1 LLIEHFEIRES
12 TLQESDL
19 GKVESLALVS
29 SLREIQ
35 AIERYESIL
44 YPISKSLTELQS
56 SFHAWVRDKLGV

>member
-1 LLIEHFEIRES
+1 M
-12 TLQESDL
+12 
-19 GKVESLALVS
+19 GKVETLALVS